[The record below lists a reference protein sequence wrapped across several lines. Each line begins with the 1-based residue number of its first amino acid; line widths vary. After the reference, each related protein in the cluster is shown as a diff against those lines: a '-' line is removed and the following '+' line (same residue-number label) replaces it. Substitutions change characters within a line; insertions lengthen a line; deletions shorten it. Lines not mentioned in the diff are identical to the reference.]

1 MSAIHAIRDA
11 APGTFFASIAAAFTF
26 VAEVISETRKL
37 RNKYG
42 TRNGDDI

>member
-11 APGTFFASIAAAFTF
+11 APGTFFASIAAAFAF
-26 VAEVISETRKL
+26 VADVITETRKL
-37 RNKYG
+37 RRQYG